1 MAAVNLTDADI
12 TTVLTNASQVVG
24 TFYRDVVTRF
34 PTKKPSELGM
44 TDLFTKEIG
53 CHPLHG
59 RAFHAKG
66 YSLWFQSFT
75 SAIDDDTDMREN
87 EHGADFILSF
97 GRAHDDGEMQVE
109 TQYQIYIQAKKVK
122 VDNGHEEVDFYYQ
135 YVHSKIMDS
144 EVDLNS
150 FSLRSTSRQNF
161 GLSTGTGFNGQP
173 HSQAGLLEASST
185 GVAADGSVNAGFYV
199 VYKNNGTC
207 IIPIHALY
215 ARMHQAGQVQTNR
228 AVWGWANARYQ
239 HPAADF
245 LAVLEVGNVSP
256 RCEVEMQLTL
266 KNPYEEITRNI
277 VQIVGVL
284 ASIPQISNE

>member
-1 MAAVNLTDADI
+1 MAAVNLTDAEI

-59 RAFHAKG
+59 RAFHV
-66 YSLWFQSFT
+66 SFT

-97 GRAHDDGEMQVE
+97 GRAHGAGGMQVE

-135 YVHSKIMDS
+135 
-144 EVDLNS
+144 
-150 FSLRSTSRQNF
+150 SR
-161 GLSTGTGFNGQP
+161 LNGQP

-207 IIPIHALY
+207 IIPIHDLY

-228 AVWGWANARYQ
+228 AVWAWANARYQ

-245 LAVLEVGNVSP
+245 LAGL
-256 RCEVEMQLTL
+256 
-266 KNPYEEITRNI
+266 
-277 VQIVGVL
+277 
-284 ASIPQISNE
+284 